1 MTRDV
6 RFSEFWSR
14 FGFGSVSVRFGVKK
28 KFSVQFSFFLL
39 NEAWQL
45 DHIVRGRR
53 TKNQL
58 EWEKIWNKLIFSA
71 MCPKRSPVTPL
82 KVVKRGARCNMLI
95 CAQTCAHV
103 IERGK
108 ISKSPK
114 IRRFIP

>member
-1 MTRDV
+1 MLTLCIHPAYTI
-6 RFSEFWSR
+6 SN
-14 FGFGSVSVRFGVKK
+14 FGLFK
-28 KFSVQFSFFLL
+28 QTYLL
-39 NEAWQL
+39 
-45 DHIVRGRR
+45 VRGRR

-58 EWEKIWNKLIFSA
+58 EWEKNWNKLIFSA